1 MKITVVCDVLGET
14 NNGTVLAAKNLIGYL
29 QARGHMVKVVAPGK
43 EGGENFYVVPAV
55 NLGPLINWI
64 LAENGVQPA
73 KADKTVLRDA
83 IQDSDVVHLL
93 VPLPL
98 SWAAAEI
105 AHEFGIP
112 ITASFH
118 CQAENVTAHVGLIG
132 MKRANQLIYRTF
144 EEKVYKY
151 CTLIHYP
158 TEFIRRDY
166 ENAVGHS
173 TPGRVISNGVNDVF
187 FEAAA
192 QRGEKEPGAPFTVIS
207 VGRYSNE
214 KAQGVL
220 IRAIGESKYKDNIRL
235 VLAGKGPMEK
245 KLRLIAAAHRVN
257 CTFSFFSREDLIQ
270 ALLSSDLYVHTAV
283 AELEAISCLEAIVTG
298 LVPIICDSKR
308 SATREFAVDQRCLF
322 HSGDPADLRN
332 RIEYFYGH
340 PAEIK
345 AYREIYSRR
354 NNAYRQGEC
363 MNQMERMLEDA
374 VRLGHV

>member
-1 MKITVVCDVLGET
+1 MKITIVCDVLGET

-29 QARGHMVKVVAPGK
+29 QTRGHTVRVVAPGK
-43 EGGENFYVVPAV
+43 EGGENFFVVPAV

-73 KADKTVLRDA
+73 KADKTVLREA
-83 IQDSDVVHLL
+83 IRDSDVVHLL

-98 SWAAAEI
+98 SWAAAKI

-132 MKRANQLIYRTF
+132 MKRANHLVYRTF

-166 ENAVGHS
+166 ETAVGHS

-192 QRGEKEPGAPFTVIS
+192 QRGERKPGAPFTVIS

-245 KLRLIAAAHRVN
+245 KLRLIAAAHQVN

-283 AELEAISCLEAIVTG
+283 ADLEAISCLEAIVTG

-332 RIEYFYGH
+332 RIEYFYEH
-340 PAEIK
+340 PSEIR
-345 AYREIYSRR
+345 AYREMYSRR

-374 VRLGHV
+374 VRLGYV